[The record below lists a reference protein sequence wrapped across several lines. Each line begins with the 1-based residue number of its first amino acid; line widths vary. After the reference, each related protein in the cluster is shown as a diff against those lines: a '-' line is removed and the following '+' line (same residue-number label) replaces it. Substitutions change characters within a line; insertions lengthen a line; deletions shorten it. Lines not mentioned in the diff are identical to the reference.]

1 MCDNLFS
8 LDNLKRNR
16 VAEKISNNFEYL
28 SDKVKE
34 LALNEGVEE
43 NKILKTVEM
52 ILEFNKQQQGKGLK
66 Y

>member
-52 ILEFNKQQQGKGLK
+52 ILEFNRQQQGKGLK

>member
-16 VAEKISNNFEYL
+16 VAEKISNNFQYL

-52 ILEFNKQQQGKGLK
+52 ILEFNRQQQGKGLK

>member
-34 LALNEGVEE
+34 LVLNEGVEE

-52 ILEFNKQQQGKGLK
+52 ILEFNRQQQGKGLK

>member
-28 SDKVKE
+28 SDEVKE

-52 ILEFNKQQQGKGLK
+52 ILEFNRQQQGKELK

>member
-34 LALNEGVEE
+34 LVLNEGVEE
-43 NKILKTVEM
+43 N
-52 ILEFNKQQQGKGLK
+52 
-66 Y
+66 

>member
-8 LDNLKRNR
+8 LNNLKRNR

-52 ILEFNKQQQGKGLK
+52 ILEFNRQQQGKGLK

>member
-16 VAEKISNNFEYL
+16 VAEKISNNFQYV

-52 ILEFNKQQQGKGLK
+52 ILEFNRQQQGKGLK

>member
-16 VAEKISNNFEYL
+16 VAEKISNNFQYL

>member
-43 NKILKTVEM
+43 IKILKTVEM
-52 ILEFNKQQQGKGLK
+52 ILEFNRQQQGKGLK

>member
-16 VAEKISNNFEYL
+16 VAEKISNNFQYL

-52 ILEFNKQQQGKGLK
+52 ILEFNRQEKD
-66 Y
+66 